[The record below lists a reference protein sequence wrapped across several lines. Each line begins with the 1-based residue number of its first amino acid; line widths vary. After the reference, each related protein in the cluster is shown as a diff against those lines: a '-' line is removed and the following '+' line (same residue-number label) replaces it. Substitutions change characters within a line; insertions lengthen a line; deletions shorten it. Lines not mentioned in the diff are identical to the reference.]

1 MYWKNLMIGM
11 KKSNIPII
19 IKSLKLNIKQC
30 YLTVWSVEKTQ
41 KVKIRKLYRQK
52 NRKNKAFM
60 KIGSLQVKI

>member
-11 KKSNIPII
+11 KKSNITII

-30 YLTVWSVEKTQ
+30 YLIVWSVEKTQ

>member
-30 YLTVWSVEKTQ
+30 YLIVWSVEKTQ